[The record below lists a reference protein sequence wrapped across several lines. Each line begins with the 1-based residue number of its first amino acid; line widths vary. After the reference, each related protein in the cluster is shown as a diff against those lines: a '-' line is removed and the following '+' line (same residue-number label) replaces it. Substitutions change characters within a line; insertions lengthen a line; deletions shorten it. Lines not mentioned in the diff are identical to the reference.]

1 MRGRGPFNSIFPDEI
16 FGFPFSILMGLII
29 FWVLVVL
36 FVITRVSDRQMDG
49 EEIFAVII
57 GVGLAFLSAWIW
69 GRYGFLIFWVI
80 GAIGLFVLII
90 YLIYKF
96 CDYPSDIFK
105 GIAVALFFLGGCIFF
120 YFHIVEEKRKM
131 IFSLSF
137 LYKILSVIG
146 ALGLICF
153 FVWISVVYYR
163 KSKKIREEVVQERR
177 RLEEQRRLQEEQ
189 IREQEEQRRLQEEQI
204 GEQEEQGG
212 AVQIYLGPP
221 NRDRRNPIPRREDI
235 GI

>member
-105 GIAVALFFLGGCIFF
+105 GIAVALFF
-120 YFHIVEEKRKM
+120 
-131 IFSLSF
+131 
-137 LYKILSVIG
+137 
-146 ALGLICF
+146 
-153 FVWISVVYYR
+153 
-163 KSKKIREEVVQERR
+163 
-177 RLEEQRRLQEEQ
+177 
-189 IREQEEQRRLQEEQI
+189 
-204 GEQEEQGG
+204 
-212 AVQIYLGPP
+212 
-221 NRDRRNPIPRREDI
+221 
-235 GI
+235 